1 MFKKSALFATV
12 ATIVLNTAQGASAM
26 SYQVEM
32 QDLPAQTALVIKGK
46 VKVEQAGEAIGGIL
60 GRIGAYLGKHGQNPT
75 GAPFTRT
82 YSHKNGMLEF
92 EAGFP
97 VAESVKGDNDIIR
110 TELPKGKVAV
120 TTHVGSQNTSPEA
133 YKALHVWMTKNSKK
147 EAGAPWEMYMS
158 PEGTPE
164 KDAKMQVFYPVR

>member
-1 MFKKSALFATV
+1 
-12 ATIVLNTAQGASAM
+12 M

-32 QDLPAQTALVIKGK
+32 QDVPAQTALVIKGK

-60 GRIGAYLGKHGQNPT
+60 GRISAYLEKQAQHPS

-82 YSHKNGMLEF
+82 YSHKDGILEF

-97 VAESVKGDNDIIR
+97 VAANVKGGDDIIR

-120 TTHVGSQNTSPEA
+120 TTHVGSQDTSPEA
-133 YKALHVWMTKNSKK
+133 YKALHAWMNKNGKK
-147 EAGAPWEMYMS
+147 EAGAPWEMYIS

-164 KDAKMQVFYPVR
+164 KDAQMQIFYPVH